1 MDLIFLVISFL
12 SIDLVG
18 EIVGVVGF
26 VKFVVDIIIN
36 IFLEKNDFLIVW
48 CMFKGSVFELLRFFY
63 FGIIFFNFF

>member
-1 MDLIFLVISFL
+1 MDLIFLVISFF

-36 IFLEKNDFLIVW
+36 IFLEKNDFLIV
-48 CMFKGSVFELLRFFY
+48 
-63 FGIIFFNFF
+63 